1 MALTEP
7 NRRRG
12 YRARRCHTCPAGPL
26 HHCCGSTKAL
36 VSCHRAELL
45 EDLPGAQS
53 TQDRGLCRR
62 HGGPRHARLA
72 PGRRDYA
79 QSRTGAYR
87 PRRQRAVASGDRRP
101 SRAFS
106 GNPGDARHQRL
117 VLSRDCRGDR
127 DAGRHGDVA
136 AGARPRHARQDPE
149 GRIMTDI
156 SDRLLRLNA
165 ALDGEL
171 DAMGSLAFERELRDD
186 PAFAA
191 EYRRLTTLRDAVR
204 RHAPRE
210 AAPQALADRIA
221 ALTASAPAAPS
232 PQAIATPTATVVP
245 FRRRT
250 WLDSRA
256 LAMAA
261 SFAVLG
267 FAVGAGLTSL
277 RAPASSGDVAQHLVS
292 DFARAEIAGQPFD
305 VASSDRHTVKPW
317 LANRTTVSGTIVD
330 LAPEGFPLVGGRVT
344 IVDRVPM
351 PTLVYRHNEHV
362 VAVTELP
369 VDAKLARG
377 TGGIETIDGYH
388 VARWADANLAYVAV
402 SDMDEKALGEFV
414 EAFRRGGGLA
424 TEPSRP

>member
-1 MALTEP
+1 MTE
-7 NRRRG
+7 
-12 YRARRCHTCPAGPL
+12 
-26 HHCCGSTKAL
+26 
-36 VSCHRAELL
+36 
-45 EDLPGAQS
+45 
-53 TQDRGLCRR
+53 
-62 HGGPRHARLA
+62 
-72 PGRRDYA
+72 RD
-79 QSRTGAYR
+79 
-87 PRRQRAVASGDRRP
+87 
-101 SRAFS
+101 
-106 GNPGDARHQRL
+106 
-117 VLSRDCRGDR
+117 
-127 DAGRHGDVA
+127 
-136 AGARPRHARQDPE
+136 
-149 GRIMTDI
+149 
-156 SDRLLRLNA
+156 DRLLRLNA

-171 DAMGSLAFERELRDD
+171 DAMGSLEFEREMRDD
-186 PAFAA
+186 AALAA
-191 EYRRLTTLRDAVR
+191 EYRRLVALRDTVR

-221 ALTASAPAAPS
+221 ALTASVPAAPP
-232 PQAIATPTATVVP
+232 PQAIAAPTATIMP

-250 WLDSRA
+250 GLDSRA

-277 RAPASSGDVAQHLVS
+277 RAPAGSGDVAQHLVS

-317 LANRTTVSGTIVD
+317 LADRTTVSASIVD
-330 LAPEGFPLVGGRVT
+330 LAPRFPLVGGRVAV
-344 IVDRVPM
+344 IDRIPT

-388 VARWADANLAYVAV
+388 VARWSDANLAYVAV
-402 SDMDEKALGEFV
+402 SDMDETALGEFV
-414 EAFRRGGGLA
+414 EAFRRGGGPA